1 MRQAATRH
9 LLLALRFA
17 DNPTGTAHPGR
28 IGTGNGTSFDLAGGR
43 FVVKPGSVGQPRDGD
58 PRASCLELD
67 VGATASEGVVVAV
80 HRASFDIETVQA
92 RICKAG
98 LRRYLRDRLADGRDE
113 WTNWMVAT
121 GDEWLHRDEADPPP
135 ARFPVTHGMRSR
147 ARQNRRVHQ
156 ARQGGYFCRSRMRFM
171 YRCASKG
178 CGLRRT
184 NWATTATGWIF
195 SNSMMNSPD
204 RSA

>member
-1 MRQAATRH
+1 MGQAAGRH
-9 LLLALRFA
+9 LVLAMRFA
-17 DNPTGTAHPGR
+17 DNPTGTAHPDR
-28 IGTGNGTSFDLAGGR
+28 IRTGNGTSFDLAGGR
-43 FVVKPGSVGQPRDGD
+43 FVGKLGSVGQPRAGD

-67 VGATASEGVVVAV
+67 VGATASEGVVVTV
-80 HRASFDIETVQA
+80 QRVSYDIETVQA

-98 LRRYLRDRLADGRDE
+98 LPRYLRDRLADGRDE

-156 ARQGGYFCRSRMRFM
+156 ARQGATSAVRG
-171 YRCASKG
+171 CASCTGAHRKDAG
-178 CGLRRT
+178 CDARTGQRRRRDGSS
-184 NWATTATGWIF
+184 AT
-195 SNSMMNSPD
+195 
-204 RSA
+204 R